1 MSWLIFIAIVA
12 LLGYV
17 VYRKVR
23 NKVEIIAAMG
33 RVLYLHKHY
42 VATPELMRTRII
54 EIPVVNSLYDRDLVR
69 QVFRGLRVDVTTVKL
84 VSQRYSD
91 LEVTLADPVLKMETL
106 MRTAELKLSPEQL
119 TTLTHFRLI
128 RELKYIDAIL
138 SKHDLARY
146 LR

>member
-84 VSQRYSD
+84 VSQRYND